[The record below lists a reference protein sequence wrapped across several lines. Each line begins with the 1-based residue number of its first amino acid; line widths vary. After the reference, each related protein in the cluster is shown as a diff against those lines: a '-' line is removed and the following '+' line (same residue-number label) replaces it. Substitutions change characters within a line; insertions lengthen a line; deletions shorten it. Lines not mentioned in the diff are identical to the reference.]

1 MDISHSRVPA
11 LSEKSFLFQLEVGE
25 NQCRIFH
32 YSLDV
37 CYFLW
42 TSARLLGR
50 SSLPIMK
57 IQYSILLLISIVLPI
72 GSCHT
77 VSEEEPGISFD
88 TYKVAD
94 GFEIQLVASEPLIEA
109 PVAIDFDNQGRI
121 WVVEMRGYMPNLAGT
136 GEDQPNGR
144 ISILDSFDKDG
155 VAKHSKVFLDSLVLP
170 RAIAHVYGGLLY
182 AAPPSLWFVE
192 INNDKPGKRTL
203 VDSSYTNGGNVE
215 TQPNGLMM
223 NIDNWLYSANSNFRY
238 QLKDGKWKKEP
249 TSLRGQWGISKDN
262 VGRLYYNSNE
272 IQIAGDYVLP
282 NTMIGNPYLKP
293 TAAIDKL
300 LTENQRVYPLHP
312 TTVNR
317 GGETG
322 ILNKDSLLVKVT
334 AACGP
339 LIYRGDQFPDEYKLN
354 AFVCEP
360 QANLVKRNILT
371 FNALKTTAVQAWN
384 DREFIASTDEGFR
397 PVNLLNAPDGAI
409 YVVDMHRGIMQ
420 HRAYAT
426 PYYRNGISRKN
437 LDTLVTTGRIL
448 RVKNKNNNLTSKP
461 NLVNATENA
470 LVELLSSP
478 NGWIRDRAQQLL
490 IFRQQKSIIPQVEAL
505 LLIGK
510 NPIAA
515 IHALYVLEG
524 LNALSF
530 NLLEKVASASDP
542 MLSSH
547 ALLLLQGYNT
557 SEHTKSMETLAMNLM
572 ARNDTVVNLYLAS
585 SLGAWATASRET
597 FLPML
602 AKLSQ
607 LYPDNAVFQEAV
619 VSSLKNMETE
629 FQSIVNKSGN
639 ALLNNLLRQTITNK
653 HNGKK
658 NSIFVKTSVSMDART
673 NGLVIFRSTCGTCH
687 GADGEGIANIAPPLR
702 GSEYLEG
709 PSERLAMI
717 LLNGLT
723 GPLHINGKLYK
734 FNGSMPNFGNNYN
747 DQQIADV
754 IGYLHNSFVAKP
766 PKRIRAERIKT
777 LRTKHSGT
785 LTENDLNK
793 MADLAE

>member
-1 MDISHSRVPA
+1 
-11 LSEKSFLFQLEVGE
+11 
-25 NQCRIFH
+25 
-32 YSLDV
+32 
-37 CYFLW
+37 
-42 TSARLLGR
+42 
-50 SSLPIMK
+50 MK
-57 IQYSILLLISIVLPI
+57 IKYSILLLISIFCSI
-72 GSCHT
+72 GSCNT
-77 VSEEEPGISFD
+77 ISVEQPDISFD

-109 PVAIDFDNQGRI
+109 PVVMDFDDQGRI

-182 AAPPSLWFVE
+182 AAPPNLWFVE
-192 INNDKPGKRTL
+192 KDNDKPGKRTL
-203 VDSSYTNGGNVE
+203 VDSLYSDGGNVE
-215 TQPNGLMM
+215 SQPNGLMM
-223 NIDNWLYSANSNFRY
+223 NIDNWLYNANSNFRY

-249 TSLRGQWGISKDN
+249 TSFRGQWGISKDN

-272 IQIAGDYVLP
+272 IQLAGDYVLP
-282 NTMIGNPYLKP
+282 NTVIGNPYFKP
-293 TAAIDKL
+293 TEAIDKL
-300 LTENQRVYPLHP
+300 LTENQKVYPLHP

-317 GGETG
+317 GGEKG
-322 ILNKDSLLVKVT
+322 ILNKDSLLVNAT

-339 LIYRGDQFPDEYKLN
+339 LIYRGDQFPDEYQLN

-384 DREFIASTDEGFR
+384 DREFLASTDEGFR

-448 RVKNKNNNLTSKP
+448 RVKNKNNTLSGIP
-461 NLVNATENA
+461 NLVNATENQLVA
-470 LVELLSSP
+470 LLTSP

-490 IFRQQKSIIPQVEAL
+490 IFRQQESIVPQVEA
-505 LLIGK
+505 IVRKGK
-510 NPIAA
+510 NPVAA

-530 NLLEKVASASDP
+530 KLLEKVAAASDP

-547 ALLLLQGYNT
+547 ALLLLQKYNT
-557 SEHTKSMETLAMNLM
+557 SEHLKSMEVLTTNLM
-572 ARNDTVVNLYLAS
+572 TRKDTVVNFYLAS

-619 VSSLKNMETE
+619 VSSLKDMEDR
-629 FQSIVNKSGN
+629 FSVH
-639 ALLNNLLRQTITNK
+639 RQ
-653 HNGKK
+653 
-658 NSIFVKTSVSMDART
+658 
-673 NGLVIFRSTCGTCH
+673 
-687 GADGEGIANIAPPLR
+687 
-702 GSEYLEG
+702 
-709 PSERLAMI
+709 
-717 LLNGLT
+717 
-723 GPLHINGKLYK
+723 
-734 FNGSMPNFGNNYN
+734 
-747 DQQIADV
+747 
-754 IGYLHNSFVAKP
+754 
-766 PKRIRAERIKT
+766 
-777 LRTKHSGT
+777 
-785 LTENDLNK
+785 
-793 MADLAE
+793 

>member
-1 MDISHSRVPA
+1 
-11 LSEKSFLFQLEVGE
+11 
-25 NQCRIFH
+25 
-32 YSLDV
+32 
-37 CYFLW
+37 
-42 TSARLLGR
+42 
-50 SSLPIMK
+50 MK
-57 IQYSILLLISIVLPI
+57 IKYSILLPISIVFSI
-72 GSCHT
+72 GACHT
-77 VSEEEPGISFD
+77 VSEEQPGISFD
-88 TYKVAD
+88 SYKVAD
-94 GFEIQLVASEPLIEA
+94 GFEIQLVASEPLVEA
-109 PVAIDFDNQGRI
+109 PVVMDFDNQGRI

-144 ISILDSFDKDG
+144 ISILDSFNKDG
-155 VAKHSKVFLDSLVLP
+155 VAQHSKAFLDSLVLP
-170 RAIAHVYGGLLY
+170 RAIANVYGGLLY
-182 AAPPSLWFVE
+182 AAPPNLWFVE

-203 VDSSYTNGGNVE
+203 VDSLYSDGGNVE

-223 NIDNWLYSANSNFRY
+223 NIDNWLYNAHSNYRY

-317 GGETG
+317 GGEKG
-322 ILNKDSLLVKVT
+322 ILTKDSLLVNVT

-437 LDTLVTTGRIL
+437 LDTLVTAGRIL
-448 RVKNKNNNLTSKP
+448 RVKNKNNNLTAIP
-461 NLVNATENA
+461 H
-470 LVELLSSP
+470 P

-490 IFRQQKSIIPQVEAL
+490 IFRQHKSIVPQVEAVL
-505 LLIGK
+505 QKSK
-510 NPIAA
+510 NPVTA
-515 IHALYVLEG
+515 IHALHVLEG
-524 LNALSF
+524 LNTLSF
-530 NLLEKVASASDP
+530 KLLEKVAATSDP
-542 MLSSH
+542 MLSAH
-547 ALLLLQGYNT
+547 ALVLLQRYNT
-557 SEHTKSMETLAMNLM
+557 GEHIKSMEALATSLI

-607 LYPDNAVFQEAV
+607 LYPDNPVFQEAV
-619 VSSLKNMETE
+619 VSSLKNMETD
-629 FQSIVNKSGN
+629 FQSIVQKSGN
-639 ALLNNLLRQTITNK
+639 PLLDSLLRQTIANK

-658 NSIFVKTSVSMDART
+658 NSIFVKASVSMDART
-673 NGLVIFRSTCGTCH
+673 NGLVIFRSTCATCH

-709 PSERLAMI
+709 SSDKLAMI

-723 GPLHINGKLYK
+723 GPLHLNGKLYK
-734 FNGSMPNFGNNYN
+734 FNGSMPNFGNNFN

-777 LRTKHSGT
+777 MRTKHSGT
-785 LTENDLNK
+785 LTENDLMK